1 MEKDLTTSYDTG
13 YIPKQKQTGES
24 STVLLHKIF
33 LKVLIKSLMSASHL
47 KDTVS
52 FDAYMSSEANSST
65 AIVR

>member
-47 KDTVS
+47 KDTE
-52 FDAYMSSEANSST
+52 F
-65 AIVR
+65 